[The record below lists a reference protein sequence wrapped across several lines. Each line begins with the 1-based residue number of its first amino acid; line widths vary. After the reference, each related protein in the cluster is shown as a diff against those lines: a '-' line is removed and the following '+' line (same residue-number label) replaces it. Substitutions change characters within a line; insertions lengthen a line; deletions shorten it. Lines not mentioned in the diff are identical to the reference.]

1 MAIMFHVKHFRRAF
15 AGKSFTLDMRAVRRP
30 RIIVV
35 ALLIATTGCGS
46 KPLPEADSN
55 AERLYATRCG
65 GCHRPFQP
73 STMTAA
79 MWSEQVE
86 AMRLKMAQAG
96 VAPLSAAEQRQILDY
111 LERNAGRQ

>member
-1 MAIMFHVKHFRRAF
+1 
-15 AGKSFTLDMRAVRRP
+15 VRLRL
-30 RIIVV
+30 IIVA
-35 ALLIATTGCGS
+35 ALIIAATGCAP
-46 KPLPEADSN
+46 KPLPEAGSD
-55 AERLYATRCG
+55 AERLYAMRCG

-96 VAPLSAAEQRQILDY
+96 VAPLSAAEHQQILDY
-111 LERNAGRQ
+111 LERNAGAQ

>member
-1 MAIMFHVKHFRRAF
+1 MRSIVAVVGVLVLISVAI
-15 AGKSFTLDMRAVRRP
+15 
-30 RIIVV
+30 
-35 ALLIATTGCGS
+35 GCAP
-46 KPLPEADSN
+46 KPLPEEGSD

-86 AMRLKMAQAG
+86 AMRLKIAQAG
-96 VAPLSAAEQRQILDY
+96 LAPLSEAERQRILDY

>member
-1 MAIMFHVKHFRRAF
+1 
-15 AGKSFTLDMRAVRRP
+15 MRLRL
-30 RIIVV
+30 IIVV
-35 ALLIATTGCGS
+35 ALIVATTGCS
-46 KPLPEADSN
+46 PKPLPEAGSD

-86 AMRLKMAQAG
+86 AMRLKMEQAG
-96 VAPLSAAEQRQILDY
+96 VAPLSAADQRQILDY
-111 LERNAGRQ
+111 LERNAGAQ